1 MLHGHMM
8 DLIIVQD
15 VRVAKPMRDRE
26 MNTLLIMRLNV
37 LQPFNLCARSAAVS
51 QWITRQNDVRKCDL
65 LIIFKNSMNVI
76 RNILFPGVSAPNPA
90 FAFALHSICLGDK
103 KYCKHKYFSK
113 HPQSQHPEA
122 RSGTLNHHHHM
133 RACHE

>member
-37 LQPFNLCARSAAVS
+37 LQP
-51 QWITRQNDVRKCDL
+51 K
-65 LIIFKNSMNVI
+65 
-76 RNILFPGVSAPNPA
+76 
-90 FAFALHSICLGDK
+90 SIQL
-103 KYCKHKYFSK
+103 S
-113 HPQSQHPEA
+113 
-122 RSGTLNHHHHM
+122 RGTL
-133 RACHE
+133 RKI

>member
-51 QWITRQNDVRKCDL
+51 QWITRQT
-65 LIIFKNSMNVI
+65 MG
-76 RNILFPGVSAPNPA
+76 RNI
-90 FAFALHSICLGDK
+90 
-103 KYCKHKYFSK
+103 
-113 HPQSQHPEA
+113 
-122 RSGTLNHHHHM
+122 M
-133 RACHE
+133 